1 MKTSVWLG
9 STLILLSS
17 QALYAGASCVVAKKL
32 GNSLAIEWV
41 ASADVDAADAIN
53 QAKQKLLVAA
63 LELKITLSAEMETHV
78 TVPYLTGDKNLE
90 TKVARQGWRGKYQD
104 AHPQA
109 SSDLAHAHMVIVKS
123 QYETLTGKQRT
134 SYGCGYSAR
143 SLQEAGEAA
152 LTDLQNYSWGWKP
165 EHGYQVVKQHEY

>member
-53 QAKQKLLVAA
+53 QAKQKLL
-63 LELKITLSAEMETHV
+63 
-78 TVPYLTGDKNLE
+78 D
-90 TKVARQGWRGKYQD
+90 QGWRGKYQD

>member
-1 MKTSVWLG
+1 MKTSVWLC
-9 STLILLSS
+9 STLILFGS

-41 ASADVDAADAIN
+41 ASADVNAADAIN
-53 QAKQKLLVAA
+53 QAKQKLL
-63 LELKITLSAEMETHV
+63 
-78 TVPYLTGDKNLE
+78 D
-90 TKVARQGWRGKYQD
+90 QGWRGRYQD
-104 AHPQA
+104 THPQA
-109 SSDLAHAHMVIVKS
+109 SSELAHGHMVIVKS

-165 EHGYQVVKQHEY
+165 HHGYQVVKQHKY

>member
-9 STLILLSS
+9 SVIFLLGS

-41 ASADVDAADAIN
+41 ASADVSAADAIN
-53 QAKQKLLVAA
+53 QAKQKLL
-63 LELKITLSAEMETHV
+63 E
-78 TVPYLTGDKNLE
+78 
-90 TKVARQGWRGKYQD
+90 QGWRGRYQD

-109 SSDLAHAHMVIVKS
+109 SSELSHAHMVIVKT
-123 QYETLTGKQRT
+123 QYKTLIGKQRT

-143 SLQEAGEAA
+143 SIQEAGEAA
-152 LTDLQNYSWGWKP
+152 LRDLQNYSWGWKP
-165 EHGYQVVKQHEY
+165 EFGYKVVESFRY